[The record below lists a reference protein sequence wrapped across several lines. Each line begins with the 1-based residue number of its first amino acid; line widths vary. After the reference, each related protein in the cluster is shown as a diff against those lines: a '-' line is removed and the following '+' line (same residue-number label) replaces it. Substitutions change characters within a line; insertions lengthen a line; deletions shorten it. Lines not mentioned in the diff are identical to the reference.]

1 MGHTN
6 GLFCLMVGL
15 PNRESWIPD
24 RGRRMETTYS
34 HDIYNTLINGR
45 YIVTSGPKRLYHL
58 IIAYLF

>member
-1 MGHTN
+1 MGSFALWL
-6 GLFCLMVGL
+6 GCLIGSL
-15 PNRESWIPD
+15 SRIPD